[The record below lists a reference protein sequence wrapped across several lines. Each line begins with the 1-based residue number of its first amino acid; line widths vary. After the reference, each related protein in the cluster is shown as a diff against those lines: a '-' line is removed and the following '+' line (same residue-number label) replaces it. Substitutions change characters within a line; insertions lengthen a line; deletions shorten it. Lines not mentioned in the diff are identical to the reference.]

1 MSWLALAA
9 VLLMSLM
16 PTVSRVLAV
25 AGNAASGMP
34 ALVEM
39 CTSGGL
45 RWVDISSM
53 VADTRTGQDDRN
65 AGDHDSGNHD
75 GGNHDGGIGDAC
87 GYCTLGTPLPL
98 LLLLFCLLAY
108 CPPPPLLRRHYRS
121 LPRALR
127 NMRGLG
133 AQAPPPTL

>member
-34 ALVEM
+34 TLVEM

-53 VADTRTGQDDRN
+53 VADARTGQDDRN
-65 AGDHDSGNHD
+65 AGDHDS
-75 GGNHDGGIGDAC
+75 GNHDGGIGDAC

-133 AQAPPPTL
+133 AQAPPLTL